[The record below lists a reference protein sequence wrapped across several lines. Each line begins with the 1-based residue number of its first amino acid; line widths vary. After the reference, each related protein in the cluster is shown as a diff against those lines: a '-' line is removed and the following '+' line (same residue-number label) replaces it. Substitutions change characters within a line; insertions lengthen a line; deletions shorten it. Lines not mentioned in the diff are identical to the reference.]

1 MDDVAQHLKVSR
13 RLLDLRFREIT
24 GRTVLAAIQAVS
36 SARLEAVLA
45 GDCAGICVMDTHD
58 KLAALDLALDKRLE
72 RVAAA
77 PAADNLRPR
86 PRGAR
91 RRQSPPTTS
100 WRQAPGTCSGE
111 DGPLA
116 RAAPCFP

>member
-1 MDDVAQHLKVSR
+1 VDDVAQHLKVSR

-24 GRTVLAAIQAVS
+24 GRTMLAAIQSVS

-86 PRGAR
+86 PRGVRRLVHVAVKMAR
-91 RRQSPPTTS
+91 
-100 WRQAPGTCSGE
+100 
-111 DGPLA
+111 
-116 RAAPCFP
+116 